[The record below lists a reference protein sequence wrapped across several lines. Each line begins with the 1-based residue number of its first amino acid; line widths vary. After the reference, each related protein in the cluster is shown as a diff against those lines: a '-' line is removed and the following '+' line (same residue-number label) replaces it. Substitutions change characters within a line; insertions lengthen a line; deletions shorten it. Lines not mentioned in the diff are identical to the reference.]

1 MTVQKNAAEEVKEEK
16 ALVDGEDKDMEGDG
30 SRWYTDTV
38 LNAELADYSP
48 VKGCMVIRPYGYA
61 LWENV
66 RDALDAM
73 IKKTG
78 HQNAYFPL
86 FIPESFL
93 KKEAEHVEGFA
104 PECAMVTHGGGK
116 KLEEALVVRP
126 TSETIINYMFAK
138 WVQSWRD
145 LPLLINQWANVVR
158 WEMRT
163 RLFLRTAEFLWQ
175 EGHTAHATEQE
186 AEEEARTMLEC
197 YRQLAEDWLALPVW
211 TGSKTDRERFAG
223 AVRTYCIEAMMKDGK
238 ALQAGTSHFLGQN
251 FAKAFDIKFQS
262 QAGELEHAWQTSW
275 GVSTRLIGAVVLG
288 HGDDKGLVLPP
299 RIAPI
304 QVVIVPIYKSDEEKS
319 KVLENCNTLFSTLKE
334 AGIRVHLDDR
344 DNYTPGFK
352 FNHWELRGVPLR
364 LNVGPK
370 DVANNVV
377 EIARRDTAEKIRGV
391 SQNGLTN
398 ELSGLLTAIQKNIFD
413 KALALREKN
422 THRVETYDQFKE
434 VLARGNNGFIECHWD
449 GSSDDEGKI
458 KEETKATI
466 RVIPFAWEPKPGKC
480 MYTGRETTQRVI
492 FARAY

>member
-1 MTVQKNAAEEVKEEK
+1 MTVQNNAPEEVKADQAVDPDEK
-16 ALVDGEDKDMEGDG
+16 ELEGDG

-61 LWENV
+61 LWENI

-73 IKKTG
+73 IKQTG

-116 KLEEALVVRP
+116 KLEEPLVVRP

-175 EGHTAHATEQE
+175 EGHTAHATEKE
-186 AEEEARTMLEC
+186 AEDEARTMLEC
-197 YRQLAEDWLALPVW
+197 YRVLAEEWLALPVW

-251 FAKAFDIKFQS
+251 FAKLLISNSRARPANWNMPGKP
-262 QAGELEHAWQTSW
+262 AGVYRP
-275 GVSTRLIGAVVLG
+275 VSSALWYWATATTKASFYRRA
-288 HGDDKGLVLPP
+288 LPP
-299 RIAPI
+299 YR
-304 QVVIVPIYKSDEEKS
+304 
-319 KVLENCNTLFSTLKE
+319 
-334 AGIRVHLDDR
+334 
-344 DNYTPGFK
+344 
-352 FNHWELRGVPLR
+352 W
-364 LNVGPK
+364 
-370 DVANNVV
+370 
-377 EIARRDTAEKIRGV
+377 
-391 SQNGLTN
+391 
-398 ELSGLLTAIQKNIFD
+398 
-413 KALALREKN
+413 
-422 THRVETYDQFKE
+422 
-434 VLARGNNGFIECHWD
+434 
-449 GSSDDEGKI
+449 
-458 KEETKATI
+458 
-466 RVIPFAWEPKPGKC
+466 
-480 MYTGRETTQRVI
+480 
-492 FARAY
+492 